1 MQEKAPL
8 MPPRPFLRKII
19 AGLAI
24 AGILA
29 SPALGAGSHEHP
41 AENGTP
47 EAPLDIVRAPMDLP
61 SSIGERGPQTLK
73 VDLETVEVTGT
84 LADGATYHYWTFN
97 RKVPGPFV
105 RARVGDTIAV
115 SLHNADDSAEPHN
128 VDFHAATGPGGGGD
142 ATHAMP
148 GEAKSFSFLATK
160 PGLYVYHCAT
170 PLAAEHIANG
180 MYGLILVESAEG
192 LPPVDQ
198 EFYVMQ
204 GEIYTAE
211 DFGSKG
217 QLTSSRD
224 RLLDEQPEYYVF
236 NGSAE
241 ALTGENALRAQVGQT
256 IRIYFGVGGPNQSSS
271 FHVIGEIFDTV
282 YDLGSLTTPPL
293 SDVSTISVPPGGAAV
308 VDLTLEVPGEF
319 LLVDHALSRAAR
331 GLVGKLI
338 VEGADVP
345 EVFDATLHPDVA
357 ATGPAHEHAAD

>member
-1 MQEKAPL
+1 MPL
-8 MPPRPFLRKII
+8 RSSLLQALGGLTI
-19 AGLAI
+19 AGFLT
-24 AGILA
+24 
-29 SPALGAGSHEHP
+29 STALGAGSHAHP
-41 AENGTP
+41 AENGTA
-47 EAPLDIVRAPMDLP
+47 EAPLDIVRAPTDLP
-61 SSIGERGPQTLK
+61 GPIGERGPQK
-73 VDLETVEVTGT
+73 IRVALETVEVTGT

-105 RARVGDTIAV
+105 RARVGDTV
-115 SLHNADDSAEPHN
+115 EVDLHNMDDSAEPHN

-142 ATHAMP
+142 ATHAAP
-148 GEAKSFSFLATK
+148 GEAKSFSFLAMK

-180 MYGLILVESAEG
+180 MYGLILVEPEGG

-198 EFYVMQ
+198 EFNVMQ

-217 QLTSSRD
+217 QLTGSLD

-236 NGSAE
+236 NGAAE
-241 ALTGENALRAQVGQT
+241 ALTEENALRAQVGET
-256 IRIYFGVGGPNQSSS
+256 IRIYLGVGGPNKDSS

-282 YDLGSLTTPPL
+282 YALGSLTTAPMA
-293 SDVSTISVPPGGAAV
+293 DVSTILVPPGGAAV
-308 VDLTLEVPGEF
+308 VELTLDVPGEF

-338 VEGADVP
+338 VEGAEAP
-345 EVFDATLHPDVA
+345 EVFDAAWGPNETGTQSRHEGVA
-357 ATGPAHEHAAD
+357 H

>member
-1 MQEKAPL
+1 ML
-8 MPPRPFLRKII
+8 SSSLLRAF

-24 AGILA
+24 AGLLT
-29 SPALGAGSHEHP
+29 STALGAGSHAHP
-41 AENGTP
+41 VENGTQ
-47 EAPLDIVRAPMDLP
+47 EAPLDIVRAPTDLP
-61 SSIGERGPQTLK
+61 GPIGERGPQTIR
-73 VDLETVEVTGT
+73 VGLETVEVTGT

-105 RARVGDTIAV
+105 RARVGDTV
-115 SLHNADDSAEPHN
+115 EVDLHNMADSAEPHN

-142 ATHAMP
+142 ATHAAP
-148 GEAKSFSFLATK
+148 GEARSMSFLAMK

-180 MYGLILVESAEG
+180 MYGLILVEPEGG
-192 LPPVDQ
+192 LPTVDH

-217 QLTSSRD
+217 QLTSSLD

-236 NGSAE
+236 NGAAE
-241 ALTGENALRAQVGQT
+241 ALTGENALRAQVGET
-256 IRIYFGVGGPNQSSS
+256 IRIYFGVGGPNQDSS

-282 YDLGSLTTPPL
+282 YELGALSTAPM

-319 LLVDHALSRAAR
+319 LLVDHALSRVAR

-338 VEGADVP
+338 VEGAEVP
-345 EVFDATLHPDVA
+345 KIFDAAGRPDMA
-357 ATGPAHEHAAD
+357 DTQSRHEGVKH

>member
-1 MQEKAPL
+1 MQI
-8 MPPRPFLRKII
+8 RPFLRKTI
-19 AGLAI
+19 AGVAI
-24 AGILA
+24 AGFLA

-47 EAPLDIVRAPMDLP
+47 EAPLDIVRAPTDLP
-61 SSIGERGPQTLK
+61 AAIGERGPQTLK
-73 VDLETVEVTGT
+73 VGLETVEVTGT
-84 LADGATYHYWTFN
+84 LAEGATYHYWTFN

-148 GEAKSFSFLATK
+148 GEARSFSFLATK

-180 MYGLILVESAEG
+180 MYGLILVEPAEG

-211 DFGSKG
+211 DFGSEG
-217 QLTSSRD
+217 QLTISRD
-224 RLLDEQPEYYVF
+224 RLLDERPEYYVF
-236 NGSAE
+236 NGAAE
-241 ALTGENALRAQVGQT
+241 ALTDENALRAQVGET
-256 IRIYFGVGGPNQSSS
+256 IRIYFGVGGPNQNSS

-282 YDLGSLTTPPL
+282 YDLGSLTASPKHN
-293 SDVSTISVPPGGAAV
+293 VSTISVPPGGAAV
-308 VDLTLEVPGEF
+308 VELTLDVPGEF

-338 VEGADVP
+338 VEGTDAP
-345 EVFDATLHPDVA
+345 EIFDATPHPDVA
-357 ATGPAHEHAAD
+357 APDADHGHAAN